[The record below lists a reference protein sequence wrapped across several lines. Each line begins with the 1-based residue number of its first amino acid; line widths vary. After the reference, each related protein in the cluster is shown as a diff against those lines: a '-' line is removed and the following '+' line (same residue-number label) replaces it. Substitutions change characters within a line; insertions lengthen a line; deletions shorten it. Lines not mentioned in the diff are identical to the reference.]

1 MAHTIPTPEKIAV
14 GSAICPVCGSA
25 NVQTTSKTVDE
36 SSYWRCRQCGEVWNI
51 QRREAGSRYRYS
63 R

>member
-1 MAHTIPTPEKIAV
+1 MPDTIPTAEKVAV
-14 GSAICPVCGSA
+14 APAICPVCGSA
-25 NVQTTSKTVDE
+25 NVQTTSKTIDA

-51 QRREAGSRYRYS
+51 LRREAGSRYRYS